1 MKVKRAK
8 QEIPSYDAEAM
19 YNEVEAL
26 IGKAVKVE
34 VVISNG
40 KSKTEEGIITAVYP
54 KLFLLEKTHKGI
66 KYKYSHT
73 FIDIFTKR
81 VSIEVLEEQN

>member
-26 IGKAVKVE
+26 IVKVE